1 MSKQLSPDNLVRV
14 LAALLLGLLT
24 YQAKCLCD
32 RVERL
37 ESTQNRICV
46 RLGIDPVAGESL
58 PNWGSSGTAAAA
70 EKNPGNQNLAESQ
83 NNYEIF
89 P

>member
-1 MSKQLSPDNLVRV
+1 MSKTLSPDNMVRV

-46 RLGIDPVAGESL
+46 RLGIDPVAGES
-58 PNWGSSGTAAAA
+58 PTNWGEFAASAAAA
-70 EKNPGNQNLAESQ
+70 ENPGKQNLTKSQ